1 MKGRSFF
8 VGATHASP
16 CKPQHA
22 CRNGATHAA
31 PLRSFVTGPICGR
44 GSNPPLSLLNRR
56 YQKSLLLRRRDACVS
71 LQTTARMS
79 KRGDACVA
87 PTKLC
92 HRPYLR
98 AGFNPPAIVFN
109 PAAIKGPSYFAGR
122 RMRRPA
128 NHSTHVETGRR
139 MRRPYEALSPALSAG
154 GFQTPRYQFQ
164 TRRYQRSLLL
174 RRSEAFPRPLA
185 ACSAVDGVT
194 HASPLLNFV
203 ICPM

>member
-22 CRNGATHAA
+22 CRNGATHAS
-31 PLRSFVTGPICGR
+31 PLRSFVTGPICKR
-44 GSNPPLSLLNRR
+44 VSNPPLSLSNRR
-56 YQKSLLLRRRDACVS
+56 YQRSLFLRRGDACVA

-98 AGFNPPAIVFN
+98 AGFKPPAISFK
-109 PAAIKGPSYFAGR
+109 PAAIKGPSYFVGAR
-122 RMRRPA
+122 HCLA
-128 NHSTHVETGRR
+128 
-139 MRRPYEALSPALSAG
+139 
-154 GFQTPRYQFQ
+154 
-164 TRRYQRSLLL
+164 
-174 RRSEAFPRPLA
+174 PLA
-185 ACSAVDGVT
+185 AWGPENGGPRMVPPHEILSPPLNVGAVFNPAPT
-194 HASPLLNFV
+194 RREPASP
-203 ICPM
+203 